1 MECYICIH
9 GHFYQPP
16 RENPWLESIEV
27 QDSASP
33 YHDWNEKI
41 TSECY
46 ATNATSRIL
55 DRQGRIVQIVNNYVR
70 MSFNFGPTLL
80 AWMEKNAPDVYEIIL
95 KVDRDSLETFS
106 GHGSAIAQAY
116 NHMILPLANH
126 RDKLTQ
132 VLWGIRDF
140 EHRFG
145 RMPEGMW
152 LPETAVDMKTLD
164 ILADQGIRFTI
175 LAPHQA
181 NRVRLIGDK
190 EWQDISGG
198 KIDPTMP
205 YTLHLPSGRN
215 IALFFYDGSISRT
228 VAFEKLLKNGDSFAQ
243 RLLSAFSEDRNR
255 PQLVHIATDGE
266 TYGHHHRF
274 GDMALAYAL
283 NYIESSKL
291 ARPTNYGEYLEK
303 YPPTHEV
310 EVDDNTSWSC
320 AHGVERWRS
329 DCGCSTGKHPEWNQG
344 WRKPLREALDWLRDT
359 LAQSYEE
366 KACSFL
372 KDPWEARNSYIKI
385 ILDRSPENINKFL
398 SLHETRKLNEAEK
411 IVVLKLLELQRHA
424 LLMYTSCGW
433 FFDDIS
439 GIETI
444 QIIRYGGRALQLAQ
458 EMTGDALEPALLN
471 LLEQARGNV
480 PDSGDGRSIYN
491 KFVKNAM
498 VDLEKVGAHYAMSS
512 LFKEYAGQTNI
523 YCYRVH
529 KESYQVF
536 EAGRARLVLGAARF
550 MSEITTE
557 SATLSFGALHFG
569 DHIMNCGVRVYQGK
583 KPYQAL
589 LQEISGVFDRGDFPE
604 AIRRMD
610 RHFGDTTYSLK
621 SLFRDEK
628 RKILELV
635 LKSTLT
641 DAGSMYRKLYEHH
654 SALMRFLQD
663 SGVPPPKILYVAAEF
678 VLNTGLRRAFE
689 DGDFDQ
695 ELIESLLKE
704 AQTEGVTLDASTL
717 EYALRQSLERMARQL
732 LENPTDLSS
741 LNKLEAAVSLLKLLP
756 FRVNLWTVQNIGYDI
771 LQSNYPDLSKSA
783 GQGNESAME
792 WVNHFVALC
801 EKLSV
806 RVA

>member
-1 MECYICIH
+1 MERYICIH

-55 DRQGRIVQIVNNYVR
+55 DRQGRIVQIVNNYAR

-80 AWMEKNAPDVYEIIL
+80 AWMEKNAPDVYETIL

-181 NRVRLIGDK
+181 NRVRLIGNK
-190 EWQDISGG
+190 EWQDVSGG

-205 YTLHLPSGRN
+205 YTLHLPSGRA
-215 IALFFYDGSISRT
+215 ITIFFYDGSISRA
-228 VAFEKLLKNGDSFAQ
+228 VAFEKLLKNGDLFAR

-283 NYIESSKL
+283 NYIESGKL

-359 LAQSYEE
+359 LAQSYVE
-366 KACSFL
+366 KARSFL
-372 KDPWEARNSYIKI
+372 KDPWEARNSYIEI

-424 LLMYTSCGW
+424 MLMYTSCGW

-458 EMTGDALEPALLN
+458 EMTGDALESALLK

-512 LFKEYAGQTNI
+512 LFKEYAGQTNV

-529 KESYQVF
+529 KKSYQVF
-536 EAGRARLVLGAARF
+536 EAGRAMLVLGTARF
-550 MSEITTE
+550 TSEITTE

-569 DHIMNCGVRVYQGK
+569 DHIMNCGVRVYQGEK
-583 KPYQAL
+583 SYQAL

-610 RHFGDTTYSLK
+610 RHFGDTTYALK

-641 DAGSMYRKLYEHH
+641 DAESMYRKLYEHH

-741 LNKLEAAVSLLKLLP
+741 LKKLEAAISLLKLLP
-756 FRVNLWTVQNIGYDI
+756 FRVNLWTVQNISYDI

-783 GQGNESAME
+783 GKGNESAME

-806 RVA
+806 RVT